1 MQQTVSSMGANAA
14 LWAMLSRPFPRVLSK
29 ACPIATYGFIFRR
42 KIGTIRIGDGY
53 PMTIA
58 LGKSVELL
66 PRMSLLQDFICS
78 RQFRTGL
85 GHGTPNSSV
94 RAEVVKFEKLIA
106 IEFSKSRVRH
116 LIM

>member
-1 MQQTVSSMGANAA
+1 MGANAA

-29 ACPIATYGFIFRR
+29 SCPIATYGFIFRR

-66 PRMSLLQDFICS
+66 PRMTLLQDFFAQGNS
-78 RQFRTGL
+78 GL
-85 GHGTPNSSV
+85 DL
-94 RAEVVKFEKLIA
+94 AMA
-106 IEFSKSRVRH
+106 H
-116 LIM
+116 LIPLLEQSRGSEI

>member
-1 MQQTVSSMGANAA
+1 MQHTVSAMGANAA

-29 ACPIATYGFIFRR
+29 SCPIATYGFIFRR

-66 PRMSLLQDFICS
+66 PRMSLLQDFFAQGNS
-78 RQFRTGL
+78 GL
-85 GHGTPNSSV
+85 DL
-94 RAEVVKFEKLIA
+94 AMA
-106 IEFSKSRVRH
+106 H
-116 LIM
+116 LIPLLEQR